1 MPPKKKTGKQ
11 ATDAADKKKA
21 TSNMLGQC
29 KLARQ
34 KLEAAKAQGDQGDPS
49 LVEDLERKVAFLA
62 EYEALPLRDKKKDAM
77 LQSWSQDK
85 SLKSWAEMHCNYTQ
99 DKGTES
105 RDRSNYGTK
114 QLRKHMYEVAAM
126 LKLDVKDPAQKRILE
141 ETLKDMDS
149 DSDWDESNP
158 LEMAMKKQ
166 KLRRY
171 TWTKHEGTEHTMG
184 SKESTSVVV
193 SKDVT
198 KHVAQA
204 GLKMITE
211 GASSATGTTPSV
223 KIEHVWVLP
232 AENLLKD
239 LNTLLAK
246 LKGYTSAFKKSRV
259 QLKASPKAAEAPDL
273 SGPIQKLDE
282 LEHAILELTM
292 KDPKKMDEN
301 ECKTYVEQCQST
313 LQSGNLVKDMSEEMK
328 KKCNGLLRTNSS
340 SSIK

>member
-1 MPPKKKTGKQ
+1 
-11 ATDAADKKKA
+11 
-21 TSNMLGQC
+21 MLGQC

-34 KLEAAKAQGDQGDPS
+34 KLESAKAQGDKADPS

-114 QLRKHMYEVAAM
+114 YEVAAT
-126 LKLDVKDPAQKRILE
+126 LKLDVKDPAQKRILD

-198 KHVAQA
+198 KHVAKA

-223 KIEHVWVLP
+223 KIEHLFSN
-232 AENLLKD
+232 E
-239 LNTLLAK
+239 
-246 LKGYTSAFKKSRV
+246 TSVSAR
-259 QLKASPKAAEAPDL
+259 LGNPNCAAEEPCAKHSLFSP
-273 SGPIQKLDE
+273 SGHGGSVRARSSGTDETMHLDSKLDRWSMVRRTTGSPLDRWSMVRRTTGSPPPTRE
-282 LEHAILELTM
+282 KPVPREDKVKHSLTYWVTAATS
-292 KDPKKMDEN
+292 
-301 ECKTYVEQCQST
+301 CYSV
-313 LQSGNLVKDMSEEMK
+313 V
-328 KKCNGLLRTNSS
+328 
-340 SSIK
+340 